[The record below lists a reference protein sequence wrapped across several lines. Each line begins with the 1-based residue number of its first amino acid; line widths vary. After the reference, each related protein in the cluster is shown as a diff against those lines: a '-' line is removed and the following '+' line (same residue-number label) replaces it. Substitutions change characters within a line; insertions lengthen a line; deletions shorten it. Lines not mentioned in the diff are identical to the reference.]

1 MITLI
6 KNGYV
11 IDPASQIE
19 GKYDV
24 LIKDD
29 LIIKVGNNLDPNNLN
44 VNVDQVIDALG
55 KHVMPGLI
63 DLHVH
68 LREPGYEY
76 KETIETGSKAA
87 AAGGFTTICAM
98 PNTKPALDKPDRV
111 RYVLDKAKKALV
123 RVHPVA
129 AITLD
134 QDGEELVDIEN
145 LYKAGAVG
153 ISEDGKS
160 VMSTAI
166 YKKAMEEVARL
177 DIPVFAHCED
187 KFLVADGVINEGE
200 KSKELGLAGISNA
213 VEDIIVARDIILA
226 KETGARLHLCHCST
240 KGSTLMLGMA
250 KEKGLK
256 VTGETCPHYFTIS
269 DQDIPGDDANF
280 KMNPPLRSP
289 EDVEA
294 IIEALKND
302 VLDVIAT
309 DHAPHSAK
317 EKEQS
322 MATAPFGIVGLE
334 TAYAI
339 TNTELVRTG
348 ILSKKQLVEKMSLNP
363 AKILGIDRGC
373 IGEGYVA
380 DIVIVDPDM
389 EYTIDKNEFFSKASN
404 TPFHGRKVYGRVL
417 YTIVAGQVKYRYKA

>member
-1 MITLI
+1 
-6 KNGYV
+6 
-11 IDPASQIE
+11 
-19 GKYDV
+19 
-24 LIKDD
+24 
-29 LIIKVGNNLDPNNLN
+29 
-44 VNVDQVIDALG
+44 
-55 KHVMPGLI
+55 
-63 DLHVH
+63 
-68 LREPGYEY
+68 
-76 KETIETGSKAA
+76 
-87 AAGGFTTICAM
+87 
-98 PNTKPALDKPDRV
+98 
-111 RYVLDKAKKALV
+111 
-123 RVHPVA
+123 
-129 AITLD
+129 
-134 QDGEELVDIEN
+134 
-145 LYKAGAVG
+145 
-153 ISEDGKS
+153 
-160 VMSTAI
+160 
-166 YKKAMEEVARL
+166 
-177 DIPVFAHCED
+177 
-187 KFLVADGVINEGE
+187 
-200 KSKELGLAGISNA
+200 
-213 VEDIIVARDIILA
+213 
-226 KETGARLHLCHCST
+226 
-240 KGSTLMLGMA
+240 
-250 KEKGLK
+250 
-256 VTGETCPHYFTIS
+256 
-269 DQDIPGDDANF
+269 
-280 KMNPPLRSP
+280 MNPPLRSP